1 MESMAKKHEEK
12 KAEKKL
18 PEEKKNKGKKEQRR
32 QQTTGRVCIL
42 NIWKE
47 DKRTRVGQKEE
58 RKGEKRR
65 AFLLILFSHFLP
77 SLLSLCAELGKEN
90 IGTHVLSLISLFPL
104 LLLHFSLRQP
114 HCTGKQVVWLKFHHF
129 SAPRSHNEKPGQNQ
143 VETSCLL
150 SQG

>member
-42 NIWKE
+42 IIWKE

-77 SLLSLCAELGKEN
+77 SLLSLCAQFRGQWSTESIIIQAPARPIIHQIPSFFSTEKIISKIRIKKIN
-90 IGTHVLSLISLFPL
+90 I
-104 LLLHFSLRQP
+104 
-114 HCTGKQVVWLKFHHF
+114 K
-129 SAPRSHNEKPGQNQ
+129 NQNNQ
-143 VETSCLL
+143 RTL
-150 SQG
+150 